1 MNNKYFF
8 FKDCAER
15 DRTVEYVKKYCKEE
29 FDHVMKTAD
38 NVCNNVFSFDLR
50 WDMERSQKPVV
61 FKDKIDWLK
70 LPGDDGEW
78 IYAFNRHKYWICLGQ
93 AYAATKDEKYVKAF
107 IGQLES
113 WVTTMGREKCEN
125 APVWRTIE
133 AGLRMEYWLKAFCY
147 FEDSP
152 LITDKVKALFY
163 KSMTDHAEFI
173 LSVWNSYNLMSNWG
187 QMANHG
193 LFIAGVMLPETW
205 KDLDG
210 KIQHTKNSEYIN
222 TALSR
227 LEQEARI
234 QIYDDGV
241 QWEQAP
247 MYHNEVLHHYLD
259 VLILAQRNNIKIA
272 DDVVEKIHAMCTA
285 DVIWEKP
292 NGEELCMGD
301 SDAIDVR
308 DLTTKGALLFKDSF
322 IKSRS
327 YEKLDYETVWDVGA
341 DQAEVYES
349 IPAENAAHKTL
360 ESLPA
365 SGNFFFRSSQ
375 NSDALFFHFHCGTL
389 GAGHGHSDQLH
400 VDLFA
405 NGEDILIDGGRFTY
419 VDKKERYDFKD
430 STGHNTCTVD
440 GKNIYKCVDSWG
452 CDGLV
457 RSLNRNA
464 ASKNGFNYIEGG
476 YIKDGLFVNRR
487 CIFIEPDIL
496 VINDEFYAKENHSY
510 QQYWHFAPQIKVEKS
525 GEDRWLG
532 TGNTTQTE
540 IVSVIADKNAIPL
553 NYDYKA
559 NIIDGEFSPHYNAKV
574 PTKVVKAEW
583 KAKGFSSQW
592 TVISVNK
599 MDCACTNNGKKAT
612 SDFEKITV
620 ESVPVLSNF
629 KNGYFPRESIEAVKI
644 SKGKKEYTVVIAHK
658 EYASPTDTFCAG
670 GITWDDLAKQNIRE
684 VIPGNKAHQGVFTA
698 WGAVNGDS
706 GCTGFGEIVIFDN
719 SKGEKHIGTVL
730 KN

>member
-15 DRTVEYVKKYCKEE
+15 DRTVEYVKKYCREE

-173 LSVWNSYNLMSNWG
+173 LGVWNSYNLMSNWG

-210 KIQHTKNSEYIN
+210 KVQHTKNSEYIN

-241 QWEQAP
+241 QWEQSP
-247 MYHNEVLHHYLD
+247 MYHNEILHHYLD

-341 DQAEVYES
+341 DQATVYES
-349 IPAENAAHKTL
+349 IPTENAAHKTL
-360 ESLPA
+360 ESLSA

-525 GEDRWLG
+525 GDDRWLA

-599 MDCACTNNGKKAT
+599 TNCDCTSCGKK
-612 SDFEKITV
+612 SSGDFEKITV

-670 GITWDDLAKQNIRE
+670 GITWDDLAKQNIKE

-698 WGAVNGDS
+698 WGAVNGDN